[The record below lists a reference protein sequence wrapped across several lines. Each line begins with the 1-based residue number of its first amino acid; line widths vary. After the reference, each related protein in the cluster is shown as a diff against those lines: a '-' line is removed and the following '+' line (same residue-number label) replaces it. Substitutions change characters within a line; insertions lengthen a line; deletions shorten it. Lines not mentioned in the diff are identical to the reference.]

1 MPDRNTELTMRT
13 GTLSLE
19 QVNLI
24 LNQLPLEVTFVD
36 ENDIVKYYSSPP
48 DMLFTRKPGNI
59 GITVQECHSP
69 ESRPIVNRI
78 IDAFRG
84 GSKDHAELRI
94 VQDDKFI
101 HVGYRALRDA
111 DGNYRG
117 ILETS
122 QDITRINK
130 LKVEQTGIDW

>member
-1 MPDRNTELTMRT
+1 MPDRNTKLPMST

-24 LNQLPLEVTFVD
+24 LDQLPLEVTFVD

-48 DMLFTRKPGNI
+48 DMLFTRKPENI
-59 GITVQECHSP
+59 GVTVQECHSP
-69 ESRPIVNRI
+69 VSRPMVNRI
-78 IDAFRG
+78 VDAFRD

-101 HVGYRALRDA
+101 LVRYRALRDA

-122 QDITRINK
+122 QDISRINK
-130 LKVEQTGIDW
+130 LKREQTGLDW